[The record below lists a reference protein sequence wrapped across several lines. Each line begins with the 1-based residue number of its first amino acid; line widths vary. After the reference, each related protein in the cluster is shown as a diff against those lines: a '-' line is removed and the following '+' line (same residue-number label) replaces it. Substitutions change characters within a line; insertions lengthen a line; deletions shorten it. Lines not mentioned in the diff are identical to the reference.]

1 MVDGHLGAGPPRWG
15 DLVIRL
21 SHVALPPGLNALARR
36 CPGDDLIVYVSDAL
50 EPERQRAAVRVALR
64 ASRPSRWH
72 ALLPMPSA
80 AVLLV
85 PGVSWL
91 RRAAGLV
98 RAHAVAWGT
107 ASAVLAA
114 ATAVMYF
121 APAPHPHSPA
131 GGARPG
137 VPGVSAPHA
146 PARPAAHPRASRH
159 PGSHPVSTPAA
170 TPRGA
175 AGSPAAVAAQ
185 PTPAPA
191 ASPSASPSA
200 VPTPS
205 VRPTPAPSTSPS
217 PTGRHCIMLLGVRVC
232 LGVTA

>member
-1 MVDGHLGAGPPRWG
+1 
-15 DLVIRL
+15 VIRL

-36 CPGDDLIVYVSDAL
+36 SPDDDLIVYVSDAL
-50 EPERQRAAVRVALR
+50 EPERQRAAVRVAVR

-80 AVLLV
+80 VVLLV

-114 ATAVMYF
+114 ATAAVYF
-121 APAPHPHSPA
+121 AAPPHPHSPA

-146 PARPAAHPRASRH
+146 PARPAASPRASRH

-175 AGSPAAVAAQ
+175 AGSPAAVTAR
-185 PTPAPA
+185 PTPAPVT
-191 ASPSASPSA
+191 SPSPSA

-205 VRPTPAPSTSPS
+205 ARPTPAPSTSPS
-217 PTGRHCIMLLGVRVC
+217 PKGRHCIMLLGVRVC
-232 LGVTA
+232 LGVAA